1 MTTSN
6 RLNKMLN
13 MFSRPFERSA
23 FENDQIYSAAKSF
36 DVLSGQVAPNVLKE
50 LCVVAQLD
58 VWKEE
63 DLTSK
68 EGFLKR
74 GGGIVLSKWSL
85 YFNSKHHSI
94 ILFCS
99 SFWKH
104 RFPLHLKRHGET
116 SFRSLGEVSRWR
128 SRVSIADTRTSDI
141 LRRGKKRQIINIS
154 ISL

>member
-50 LCVVAQLD
+50 LSVVAQLD

-68 EGFLKR
+68 EGFLK
-74 GGGIVLSKWSL
+74 GGGGVLSK
-85 YFNSKHHSI
+85 
-94 ILFCS
+94 
-99 SFWKH
+99 
-104 RFPLHLKRHGET
+104 
-116 SFRSLGEVSRWR
+116 
-128 SRVSIADTRTSDI
+128 
-141 LRRGKKRQIINIS
+141 
-154 ISL
+154 